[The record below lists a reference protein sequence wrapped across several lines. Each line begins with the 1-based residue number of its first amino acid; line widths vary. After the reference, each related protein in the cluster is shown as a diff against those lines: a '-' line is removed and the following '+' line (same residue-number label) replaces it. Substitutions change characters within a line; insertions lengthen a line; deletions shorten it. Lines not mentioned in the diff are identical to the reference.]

1 MKKAILNTLALFL
14 FFTGFGQ
21 TTAEILK
28 YRSPKLAVDTIAEAL
43 AQLAVEN
50 PQIKMAAYDA
60 KSAEYTWR
68 ASKYMWSNA
77 VFAAAN
83 LNEYTI
89 NKKKSQEQGI
99 TTLYPRYNLGLRIT
113 LGDFLVNPKTTK
125 ANYYKFQSETEKSK
139 KAAQDIKKEVIIAY
153 QEYALS
159 QKLQALQEEILQDEL
174 VAFTKGEQRFKN
186 GEISLDAYTLALKTY
201 NDEQVKNETLKKELR
216 VKQATLESYLG
227 MSMED
232 AFIQIGALLS
242 QQAPV
247 TESQNSGG
255 VINK

>member
-1 MKKAILNTLALFL
+1 MQKYNCIIVEDEPLAAEVLQDYISQVPFLELVKVCSDAIYAMEILQQEKIDLLFL
-14 FFTGFGQ
+14 DIHLPKLKGIDFIK
-21 TTAEILK
+21 ILK
-28 YRSPKLAVDTIAEAL
+28 KP
-43 AQLAVEN
+43 
-50 PQIKMAAYDA
+50 PQI
-60 KSAEYTWR
+60 
-68 ASKYMWSNA
+68 
-77 VFAAAN
+77 
-83 LNEYTI
+83 I
-89 NKKKSQEQGI
+89 I
-99 TTLYPRYNLGLRIT
+99 T
-113 LGDFLVNPKTTK
+113 
-125 ANYYKFQSETEKSK
+125 S
-139 KAAQDIKKEVIIAY
+139 AY